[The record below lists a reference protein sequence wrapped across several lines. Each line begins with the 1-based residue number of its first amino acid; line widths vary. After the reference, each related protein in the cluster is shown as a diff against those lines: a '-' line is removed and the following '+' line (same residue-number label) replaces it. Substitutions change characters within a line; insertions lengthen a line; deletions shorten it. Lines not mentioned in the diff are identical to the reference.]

1 MKGLV
6 KLKSDPKRS
15 KVIFG
20 AMFLFFISYLSFCNG
35 EHIGRF
41 IYTALTDKTLMLLGK
56 IVVVDI

>member
-41 IYTALTDKTLMLLGK
+41 IYTALH
-56 IVVVDI
+56 